1 MRKRIEELV
10 DKAIDERPLSKAV
23 GLLERLRKQ
32 CDPAHAFF
40 DGTKVQILTHLLARK
55 YKY

>member
-10 DKAIDERPLSKAV
+10 DKAIDELPLFKAV
-23 GLLERLRKQ
+23 SLLERLRKQ
-32 CDPAHAFF
+32 CDPEHAFY
-40 DGTKVQILTHLLARK
+40 DGTKVHILTHLLVRK

>member
-1 MRKRIEELV
+1 MKKRIEELV

-32 CDPAHAFF
+32 CDPEHAFF
-40 DGTKVQILTHLLARK
+40 DGTKVQILTHVLVRK